1 MRKLSIKLLPAFAAA
16 GLLLLAGCADDPDPG
31 APKEQQNVPFVTD
44 GEAELTDKVNV
55 AEMSRVVASMFGGKD
70 TPASRVMSDCRVDV
84 VKDSQGSPAIYVVN
98 MDGGGYI
105 LISATKKYNPIL
117 AYNPTGTF
125 DIEGEMPP
133 VVMQW
138 LKGTAECAGGN
149 MELSADSLEMYRQMW
164 RSYERGQ
171 AVTSLLTAGTASR
184 STGEPSSEELVRLR
198 EKIAEYEM
206 DWNSKGYDYRRVCD
220 FPDWDRDDDL
230 NKYKLLVE
238 GQIYPRYIY
247 NYAELTYNVTYTES
261 QYGRDPIV
269 LETTWDQSYPYNVSF
284 PTLPSGKRAYTGCA
298 AVAAAQIMYHY
309 KYPDTFNWDAMPK
322 NSGNK
327 AVSDL
332 MYALASG
339 ADAEYKENTTSIS
352 LWKMSKQLNNFG
364 YHTTNGVV
372 NFAKINSELNAGRP
386 VIVAS
391 DINKSGGKEPDAHAW
406 ILDGGRIAV
415 SNFTH
420 DEWWTF
426 LTASNFAPF
435 EKNSKLLSGH
445 EYILYHVNWG
455 WGGRGDGYYYNIE
468 DILPKPFN
476 GSPDYTSMTYTA
488 MIYEIY
494 PKN

>member
-16 GLLLLAGCADDPDPG
+16 GLLLLAGCTDDPHPG
-31 APKEQQNVPFVTD
+31 TPKEQNTPSAVE
-44 GEAELTDKVNV
+44 GEAAPTDKVNV
-55 AEMSRVVASMFGGKD
+55 AEMSRVVASMFGGEK
-70 TPASRVMSDCRVDV
+70 TPASRAMSDCRVDI

-125 DIEGEMPP
+125 DVGGELPP
-133 VVMQW
+133 MVRQW
-138 LKGTAECAGGN
+138 LKGTADHAGGN
-149 MELSADSLEMYRQMW
+149 VELSADSLEMYRQMW

-171 AVTSLLTAGTASR
+171 TMTSLLTAGTASR
-184 STGEPSSEELVRLR
+184 STGELSSEELVRLR

-206 DWNSKGYDYRRVCD
+206 DWSSKGYEYRRVCD

-230 NKYKLLVE
+230 NKYKLFVE
-238 GQIYPRYIY
+238 PHIYPRYIY
-247 NYAELTYNVTYTES
+247 NYEELTYNVKRTETRHVS
-261 QYGRDPIV
+261 DPVVI
-269 LETTWDQSYPYNVSF
+269 ETTWNQGYPYNQSF
-284 PTLPSGKRAYTGCA
+284 PTLPSGKKAYTGCTT
-298 AVAAAQIMYHY
+298 VAAAQIMYHY

-322 NSGNK
+322 DTGNK
-327 AVSDL
+327 AVSEL

-339 ADAEYKENTTSIS
+339 ADAEYKENGTGIYLS
-352 LWKMSKQLNNFG
+352 KMRQQLEKYG
-364 YHTTNGVV
+364 YHATYDHDVD
-372 NFAKINSELNAGRP
+372 FKIFNSELNAGRP

-391 DINKSGGKEPDAHAW
+391 DMNKSGGKEPDAHAW

-476 GSPDYTSMTYTA
+476 GSPDYTGMTYFG
-488 MIYEIY
+488 MIYGIY
-494 PKN
+494 PKK